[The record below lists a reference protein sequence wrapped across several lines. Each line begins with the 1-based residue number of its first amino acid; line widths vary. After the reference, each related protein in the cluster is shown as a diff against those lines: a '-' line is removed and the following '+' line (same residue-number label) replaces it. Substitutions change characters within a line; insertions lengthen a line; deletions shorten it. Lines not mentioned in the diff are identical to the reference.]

1 MTLPPRDPEELEAAG
16 AGGAP
21 VIAEIPAE
29 TRPGAVHLVVA
40 DLDRSVGYY
49 ESAIGLTLRERGAG
63 RACLGAGGEDLLV
76 LIEQPGVV
84 SARGYC
90 GLYHFA
96 LLVPARADLA
106 RWLAHAVRERVPLT
120 GAADHYVSEAIY
132 LSDPDDH
139 GIEIYWDRPRETW
152 EGRVAQRMTTLPL
165 DTHGLLGELEDSA
178 REPFERLTEGAVMG
192 HVHLR
197 VAEIPRTIAFYR
209 ELLGFGLMARLGDQ
223 AAFLSAGGYHH
234 HLGANTW
241 ESAGA
246 AQPPPGTASLRKVT
260 VVLPSATD
268 RDRLAARVAGSEQT
282 PEHVDEGVLVRDPSG
297 NPIVLAAPAGG
308 DNP

>member
-1 MTLPPRDPEELEAAG
+1 MMLTPRDPEELEAAG
-16 AGGAP
+16 AP
-21 VIAEIPAE
+21 VSGEIPGA
-29 TRPGAVHLVVA
+29 TRPGAVHLVVS
-40 DLDRSVGYY
+40 DLDRSVGFY
-49 ESAIGLTLRERGAG
+49 ESAIGLTLRERHAG

-84 SARGYC
+84 PARGYC

-96 LLVPARADLA
+96 LLLPARVDLA
-106 RWLAHAVRERVPLT
+106 RWLAHAARERLPLT

-152 EGRVAQRMTTLPL
+152 AGQVAQRMTTLPL
-165 DTHGLLGELEDSA
+165 DTQGLLGELEDPA
-178 REPFERLTEGAVMG
+178 REPFERLAPGTVMG

-209 ELLGFGLMARLGDQ
+209 DLLGFGLMAHLGNQ

-246 AQPPPGTASLRKVT
+246 TQPPPGMASLRRVT
-260 VVLPSATD
+260 IVLPSTVD
-268 RDRLAARVAGSEQT
+268 RDRLVTRVAGGGQT
-282 PEHVDEGVLVRDPSG
+282 PPPESVDEGVLVRDPSG
-297 NPIVLAAPAGG
+297 NPIVLSAPT
-308 DNP
+308 DQR